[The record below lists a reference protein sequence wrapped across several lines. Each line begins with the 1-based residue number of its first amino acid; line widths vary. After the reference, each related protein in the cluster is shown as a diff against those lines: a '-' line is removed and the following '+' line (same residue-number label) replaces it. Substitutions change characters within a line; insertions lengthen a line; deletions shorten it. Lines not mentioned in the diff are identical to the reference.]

1 MVKKSAK
8 IGIIGG
14 MGPEATLDLF
24 RKIIRYTPATKDQEH
39 IHLIIDN
46 NTSIPD
52 RTDYILGKGE
62 NPLPF
67 ILESARLL
75 ESVGVDAICMAC
87 NTAHIFE
94 NDIRAN
100 IHVDFIS
107 IVESVLMELQTRFP
121 QAKSIG
127 LAGTMGVLASHIYT
141 EPLIASGYK
150 VILPPNDLRK
160 KLMEV
165 IYSTKGRHIKD
176 VAGEGE
182 EILQWYKDQ
191 GADVLIMACTELPLL
206 LDYLVPPLSVLDST
220 EALAKNVV
228 HYALERSLRPT
239 KPL

>member
-1 MVKKSAK
+1 MAQDKVK

-24 RKIIRYTPATKDQEH
+24 RKILRNTPANKDQDH
-39 IHLIIDN
+39 LHLIIDN

-75 ESVGVDAICMAC
+75 ESAGVNAICMAC

-94 NDIRAN
+94 SDIKAH

-107 IVESVLMELQTRFP
+107 IVDSVLNELKGTFS

-127 LAGTMGVLASHIYT
+127 LAGTMGVFSSHLYD
-141 EPLIASGYK
+141 EPLMQRGYK
-150 VILPPNDLRK
+150 LILPTNELQEE
-160 KLMEV
+160 LMKV
-165 IYSTKGRHIKD
+165 IYSIKQGCIKEVID
-176 VAGEGE
+176 KAE
-182 EILQWYKDQ
+182 ELLQWYKDQ
-191 GADVLIMACTELPLL
+191 KADVLVMACTELPLV
-206 LDYLVPPLSVLDST
+206 LDYLVPPIPVVDST
-220 EALAKNVV
+220 EALAKSVV
-228 HYALERSLRPT
+228 RYALKGFVKLPN
-239 KPL
+239 

>member
-75 ESVGVDAICMAC
+75 ESAGVDAICMAC

-150 VILPPNDLRK
+150 VILPPTDLRK

-165 IYSTKGRHIKD
+165 IYSIKGGHIKD
-176 VAGEGE
+176 VTSEGE

>member
-1 MVKKSAK
+1 
-8 IGIIGG
+8 

-87 NTAHIFE
+87 NTGPHLE

-107 IVESVLMELQTRFP
+107 IVESVLMELQTSFP

-127 LAGTMGVLASHIYT
+127 LAGTMGVLASQIYT

-150 VILPPNDLRK
+150 
-160 KLMEV
+160 
-165 IYSTKGRHIKD
+165 TH
-176 VAGEGE
+176 
-182 EILQWYKDQ
+182 
-191 GADVLIMACTELPLL
+191 T
-206 LDYLVPPLSVLDST
+206 T
-220 EALAKNVV
+220 AK
-228 HYALERSLRPT
+228 
-239 KPL
+239 